1 MPLHAIEVDP
11 ADTYYSIRHRM
22 LWGTA
27 SPDRRRRAALL
38 LPARGSTI
46 REIDLVLLQRLADRE
61 RIDIGL
67 VTTDRAIIRQAR
79 ALGLPVFPN
88 LGLAEHF
95 RPGWWR
101 AGRKPRPLGF
111 APGQD
116 RLPPVKPAQFPAGIH
131 ALRALIL
138 LLAAVLVLTGLALT
152 AGVAIP
158 TATLRIRSR
167 QLPVQVITD
176 FTTDPASTAVM
187 GQSLPARQI
196 ALDQLWEAT
205 SPATGDTGEDRRKIV
220 EEATRGLTAA
230 APDLLAAELEPDE
243 RLITPS
249 VRVNIVDQSFDS
261 AGEMTTLSLNTR
273 LEGLAVREADLQSL
287 VLPRL
292 TAALPAGYAAD
303 PTGVQ
308 LGIEPGDEPLAND
321 FRVTATALGR
331 ASIDPVAL
339 ADLLRGQPAADAARY
354 LSTAYQLAEPPY
366 VDIRPSWWWGASR
379 GRLPYRA
386 DRIHIEVLP

>member
-11 ADTYYSIRHRM
+11 ADTYYSIRHRL

-38 LPARGSTI
+38 LPARGSKI

-61 RIDIGL
+61 RLDIGL
-67 VTTDRAIIRQAR
+67 VTTDREIIRQAR

-88 LGLAEHF
+88 LALAEHF

-138 LLAAVLVLTGLALT
+138 LLAAVLILTGLALT

-167 QLPVQVITD
+167 QLPVQVIAD
-176 FTTDPASTAVM
+176 FTADPALREVVA
-187 GQSLPARQI
+187 QALPARQI
-196 ALDQLWEAT
+196 SLDQLWEAT
-205 SPATGDTGEDRRKIV
+205 SPATNDTAEDRRRIV

-230 APDLLAAELEPDE
+230 ASDLLAAELEPDE

-249 VRVNIVDQSFDS
+249 VRVYIVDETFDS
-261 AGEMTTLSLNTR
+261 AGGLSLNAR

-287 VLPRL
+287 ILLRL

-321 FRVTATALGR
+321 FRVTATTVGR
-331 ASIDPVAL
+331 ASIDPAAL
-339 ADLLRGQPAADAARY
+339 AELLRGQPAADAARY

>member
-111 APGQD
+111 TPGQD
-116 RLPPVKPAQFPAGIH
+116 RLPPVKPAPFPAGIH

-138 LLAAVLVLTGLALT
+138 LLAAVLILTGLTLT

-167 QLPVQVITD
+167 QLPVQVTTD
-176 FTTDPASTAVM
+176 FTADPALTETVAQV
-187 GQSLPARQI
+187 LPARQI
-196 ALDQLWEAT
+196 SLDQPWEVT
-205 SPATGDTGEDRRKIV
+205 SPATGDTAEDRRKIV

-243 RLITPS
+243 RLISPS
-249 VRVNIVDQSFDS
+249 VRVHIVDETFDS
-261 AGEMTTLSLNTR
+261 AGKLSLHAR
-273 LEGLAVREADLQSL
+273 LEGLAVSEADLQSL

-303 PTGVQ
+303 PTGMQ
-308 LGIEPGDEPLAND
+308 LGIEPGGEPLAND
-321 FRVTATALGR
+321 FRVTATTVGR
-331 ASIDPVAL
+331 ASIDPAAL
-339 ADLLRGQPAADAARY
+339 AELLRGQPVADAARY
-354 LSTAYQLAEPPY
+354 LTAAYQLTEPPTI
-366 VDIRPSWWWGASR
+366 DIHPSWWRNMTR

>member
-11 ADTYYSIRHRM
+11 ADTYYSIRHRL

-38 LPARGSTI
+38 LPAHGSKI

-61 RIDIGL
+61 RLDIGL
-67 VTTDRAIIRQAR
+67 VTTDREIIRQAR

-88 LGLAEHF
+88 LALAEHF

-116 RLPPVKPAQFPAGIH
+116 HLPPAEPAPHPAGIH

-138 LLAAVLVLTGLALT
+138 LLAAVLILTGLALT

-176 FTTDPASTAVM
+176 FTADPALTETVA
-187 GQSLPARQI
+187 QILPARQI
-196 ALDQLWEAT
+196 SLDQPWEAT
-205 SPATGDTGEDRRKIV
+205 SSATGDTAEDRRRIV

-249 VRVNIVDQSFDS
+249 VRVNIIDETFDS
-261 AGEMTTLSLNTR
+261 AGELSLNAR
-273 LEGLAVREADLQSL
+273 LEGLAVRKADLQSL

-321 FRVTATALGR
+321 FRVTATTVGR
-331 ASIDPVAL
+331 ASIDPAAL